1 MTARAGEK
9 KHGTVFPP
17 CVQLQVLLNWPS
29 CDDRRSTARRRL
41 FQKKSTEQWRKEH
54 PICTL
59 LMIEQTLISLPFT
72 RGQPKL
78 TKLWTKTCNR
88 CPHGQR
94 VTFQAG
100 HAESTIPLN
109 SEN

>member
-9 KHGTVFPP
+9 KHGAVFPP

-29 CDDRRSTARRRL
+29 CDDRRCTAAARRRL

-54 PICTL
+54 SICTL
-59 LMIEQTLISLPFT
+59 LIIEQTLISLAFA

-78 TKLWTKTCNR
+78 TKLWTKTCNPVAHYTDSASR
-88 CPHGQR
+88 FRQ
-94 VTFQAG
+94 VTLKAQ
-100 HAESTIPLN
+100 SR
-109 SEN
+109 